1 LREPAAGNVPGGRT
15 SAAGWLDS
23 SGHLWLFGGKGNAAS
38 GLVIWLNDMWE
49 FNTSTNEWAWMGGSS
64 KVPSNGFPPGVY
76 GTLGT
81 PAPEN
86 IPGGRDASSR
96 WTGSG
101 DYLWLFGGWGA
112 DANDDCCSPN
122 DLWKFNPSTDEWA
135 WMDGSSTVG
144 ASAGR
149 QGAYGTLREPAAGN
163 VPGGRSDA
171 ASWTDSRG
179 NLWLFGGDGYDDSG
193 NDGWLNDLWVYQ
205 LTPGRF
211 PATTPAFSVAS
222 GSYDSQQILKI
233 ADATPGAA
241 IYYTLDGSTP
251 TNKSDQYK
259 TELAIAKTITVK
271 AISEAAGYANSAVAT
286 ATYVILKPQ
295 TITFT
300 SVVGT
305 VRFGGKPIALA
316 AKASSGLA
324 VKFSVV
330 SGPAKVNGSS
340 LTLTGVGKVVVAA
353 NQAGNSVYAAAPEAT
368 LTLEVYKGLQTIA
381 FAQPASPVTYGVKPI
396 DLSATASS
404 GLAVTFWMVSG
415 PGKLSGVN
423 DATLTITGAGTVEVA
438 AIQAG
443 NADYGT
449 APSVTR
455 TLTVDKATLSVTAN
469 NLSIKQGAAVPTLTY
484 SFAGFV
490 NGDTA
495 TSGAIIGKPALSTT
509 ATSKSPAGSYPIAVK
524 AGTLAAKNYE
534 FTLVNGVLTINP

>member
-1 LREPAAGNVPGGRT
+1 
-15 SAAGWLDS
+15 
-23 SGHLWLFGGKGNAAS
+23 
-38 GLVIWLNDMWE
+38 
-49 FNTSTNEWAWMGGSS
+49 
-64 KVPSNGFPPGVY
+64 
-76 GTLGT
+76 
-81 PAPEN
+81 
-86 IPGGRDASSR
+86 
-96 WTGSG
+96 
-101 DYLWLFGGWGA
+101 
-112 DANDDCCSPN
+112 
-122 DLWKFNPSTDEWA
+122 
-135 WMDGSSTVG
+135 
-144 ASAGR
+144 
-149 QGAYGTLREPAAGN
+149 
-163 VPGGRSDA
+163 
-171 ASWTDSRG
+171 
-179 NLWLFGGDGYDDSG
+179 
-193 NDGWLNDLWVYQ
+193 
-205 LTPGRF
+205 
-211 PATTPAFSVAS
+211 
-222 GSYDSQQILKI
+222 
-233 ADATPGAA
+233 
-241 IYYTLDGSTP
+241 
-251 TNKSDQYK
+251 
-259 TELAIAKTITVK
+259 
-271 AISEAAGYANSAVAT
+271 
-286 ATYVILKPQ
+286 
-295 TITFT
+295 
-300 SVVGT
+300 
-305 VRFGGKPIALA
+305 
-316 AKASSGLA
+316 